1 MSGFGA
7 LVLNGFRESRRNRVT
22 LVVFLFAF
30 VMIFSATFAME
41 LTVATF
47 DRVMTD
53 LGLGVMALITSGL
66 AIFLATGLIPKEIE
80 RRTIF
85 MVVSKP
91 ISRSMFVVGRFLG
104 NMLTLYAVLAMMALL
119 FFAQLV
125 VGRSEVTQ
133 AHVVAV
139 AGLGLELLVISA
151 VSFLFASA
159 SSQFIAS
166 IISVGFYF
174 VGHLA
179 TDLYFLAAR
188 SKNEAGSLL
197 GKALYY
203 VLPNL
208 DRLDY
213 RPRATYAELTPW
225 TELGGSALYAIGY
238 SAIILVIA
246 CLLFEKRDFK

>member
-1 MSGFGA
+1 MSGLSA

-30 VMIFSATFAME
+30 LMIFSATFAME

-53 LGLGVMALITSGL
+53 LGLGVMALITSFL
-66 AIFLATGLIPKEIE
+66 AIFLATGLIPREIE

-104 NMLTLYAVLAMMALL
+104 NMLTLYAVLTMMVVL
-119 FFAQLV
+119 FFVQLQL
-125 VGRSEVTQ
+125 GKSQVTQ
-133 AHVVAV
+133 AHVAAV
-139 AGLGLELLVISA
+139 IGLALELLVISA

-159 SSQFIAS
+159 SSQFVAS
-166 IISVGFYF
+166 VISVGLYF
-174 VGHLA
+174 LGHLA
-179 TDLYFLAAR
+179 TDLYTMASR
-188 SKNEAGSLL
+188 SQSAVLSMG

-208 DRLDY
+208 DRLDL
-213 RPRATYAELTPW
+213 RPRATYGELTSW
-225 TELGGSALYAIGY
+225 AELGGSAVYAVGY
-238 SAIILVIA
+238 SVVLLVIA

>member
-1 MSGFGA
+1 MSGLSA

-30 VMIFSATFAME
+30 LMIFSATFAME

-53 LGLGVMALITSGL
+53 LGLGVMSLITSFL

-104 NMLTLYAVLAMMALL
+104 NMLTLYAVLGMMTAL
-119 FFAQLV
+119 FFIQLEL
-125 VGRSEVTQ
+125 GHSKVTQ
-133 AHVVAV
+133 PHVVAV
-139 AGLGLELLVISA
+139 IGLAFELLIISA

-159 SSQFIAS
+159 SSQFVAS
-166 IISVGFYF
+166 VISVGLYF
-174 VGHLA
+174 LGHLV
-179 TDLYFLAAR
+179 TDLYQMASRAQSTALSALGR
-188 SKNEAGSLL
+188 AG
-197 GKALYY
+197 YY

-208 DRLDY
+208 DRLDFKA
-213 RPRATYAELTPW
+213 RATYAELTPW
-225 TELGGSALYAIGY
+225 SELGNSAIYAIGY
-238 SAIILVIA
+238 SVVMLVIA